1 MGTSLQDKTVRPGSM
16 LGYSYYHS
24 SRSAY
29 AHTHAPSKPKK
40 SRPKSLPTR
49 KVFIYLAILLGI
61 LIALNF
67 AGHFTDPKPS
77 ASAPVISPPPI
88 AKSKS
93 QAPTPVNNACIGNN
107 DSKHI
112 FVSVS
117 QRKLFACQQTKQVYV
132 SPVVTG
138 ISYLQ
143 ADITPIG
150 TYSIYAKYTDT
161 VLSGSDTTG
170 SWNDHVNYWLPFLQ
184 NHFGIYGLH
193 DATWRSNSDFG
204 NISPN
209 SANASHGCVELPL
222 TTAKWVY
229 NWVDVG
235 TQVTINS

>member
-1 MGTSLQDKTVRPGSM
+1 MGTSLQDKTIRPGSM

-29 AHTHAPSKPKK
+29 AHTHNPAKPKK
-40 SRPKSLPTR
+40 SRQKMSLPTR
-49 KVFIYLAILLGI
+49 KVFIYLAILLGV

-67 AGHFTDPKPS
+67 AGHFTNPKPS
-77 ASAPVISPPPI
+77 ASTPVISPPVTKP
-88 AKSKS
+88 KT
-93 QAPTPVNNACIGNN
+93 QTQPTASTSCTGNT
-107 DSKHI
+107 DAKHI

-150 TYSIYAKYTDT
+150 TYSIYGKYTNT
-161 VLSGSDTTG
+161 VLTGSDTTG

-184 NHFGIYGLH
+184 NQFGIYGLH
-193 DATWRSNSDFG
+193 DATWRNNSDFG

-209 SANASHGCVELPL
+209 SPNASHGCVELPL
-222 TTAKWVY
+222 DTAKWVY